1 MPLRHDNAPPENGPA
16 HLAEA
21 GRVDALLPPM
31 IAEKAEEIGAAKTR
45 LDAVTLFTLAV
56 LGGAFI
62 GLGAMFATTVLAGV
76 GGPSGPVRVLGGLVF
91 ALGLVLVVVGGA
103 ELFTGNNLMVMA
115 WASRKVRL
123 PEMLRAWGIVYCG
136 NLVGAVGTAVLVVLA
151 GQPLLGGAA
160 AAKAAIMIAG
170 AKVALPLGQAFF
182 LGILCNVL
190 VCLAVWLSYGARGTA
205 DKILAILLP
214 VSAFV
219 TAGFE
224 HSVANMYL
232 VPLAMMLREL
242 APPAL
247 LDDPSIA
254 TVAGQIGIG
263 GFLRNLLAVTAGNI
277 VGGGALVG
285 AVYWFVYLRGMRK
298 AS

>member
-1 MPLRHDNAPPENGPA
+1 M
-16 HLAEA
+16 
-21 GRVDALLPPM
+21 
-31 IAEKAEEIGAAKTR
+31 
-45 LDAVTLFTLAV
+45 
-56 LGGAFI
+56 
-62 GLGAMFATTVLAGV
+62 
-76 GGPSGPVRVLGGLVF
+76 
-91 ALGLVLVVVGGA
+91 
-103 ELFTGNNLMVMA
+103 
-115 WASRKVRL
+115 
-123 PEMLRAWGIVYCG
+123 
-136 NLVGAVGTAVLVVLA
+136 
-151 GQPLLGGAA
+151 
-160 AAKAAIMIAG
+160 
-170 AKVALPLGQAFF
+170 
-182 LGILCNVL
+182 L